1 MRINKYWLLLVAVLM
16 AVALIF
22 AACASQTTEDDGS
35 GNDTIDNP
43 VVRLATT
50 ETVNDSGLLTYL
62 KPYFEEASGY
72 TLEISAY
79 SPSAAI
85 TAGEEGEA
93 DCLLL
98 HDKSAE
104 EDFVTAGYGVKRVPF
119 MDSYYLIVGPASD
132 PAGITDSP
140 SAAKAFAKIAS
151 ASGTDFVSR
160 GDGSEVYKAEMN
172 IWTKANI
179 NPADQPWYFTTS
191 SDMATTLN
199 MAGER
204 QAYCLTD
211 KTSYLANA
219 ANLGLAILLEK
230 SDDLKNTYTLIAVDP
245 SAWPDANNAGAKAF
259 IKWMTG
265 DQASQLIADY
275 GVKDYGQPLFYAM
288 DNQ

>member
-1 MRINKYWLLLVAVLM
+1 MRINKYWLLLVVVLM
-16 AVALIF
+16 AVLLIF
-22 AACASQTTEDDGS
+22 TACSQTTDNDG
-35 GNDTIDNP
+35 GDNDTIDNP
-43 VVRLATT
+43 VVRLVTT
-50 ETVNDSGLLTYL
+50 NTVKDSGLLTYL
-62 KPYFEEASGY
+62 QPYFEEATGY

-85 TAGEEGEA
+85 SAGEEGEA

-104 EDFVTAGYGVKRVPF
+104 KDFITAGYGVERVPF
-119 MDSYYLIVGPASD
+119 MDSYYLIVGPVDD
-132 PAGITDSP
+132 PAGISDSP
-140 SAAKAFAKIAS
+140 SAAAAFTKIAS

-160 GDGSEVYKAEMN
+160 GDGSELFKAEMN

-191 SDMATTLN
+191 ADMATTLN

-211 KTSYLANA
+211 KTTYLANA

-245 SAWPDANNAGAKAF
+245 SAWPDANNAGANAF
-259 IKWMTG
+259 IEWMTG

-275 GVKDYGQPLFYAM
+275 GVKDYGQSLFYTI